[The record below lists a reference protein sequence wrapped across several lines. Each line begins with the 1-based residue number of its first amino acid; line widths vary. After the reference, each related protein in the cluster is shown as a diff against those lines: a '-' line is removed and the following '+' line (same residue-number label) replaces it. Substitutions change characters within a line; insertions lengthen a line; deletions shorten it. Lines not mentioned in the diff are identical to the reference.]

1 MHSDQ
6 KVCIVLRKCYTLER
20 KMGKVVLKR
29 TNLLLEEGKVSELRR
44 RLRARSNSEAVR
56 MAIDRELAAKE
67 ALAALRSLRERG
79 TLEDVFHRLRSDH
92 K

>member
-1 MHSDQ
+1 
-6 KVCIVLRKCYTLER
+6 
-20 KMGKVVLKR
+20 MGSVVLKR
-29 TNLLLEEGKVSELRR
+29 TNLLLEEGKVDELRR

-56 MAIDRELAAKE
+56 IAIDRELAAKE

-79 TLEDVFHRLRSDH
+79 TLKDVFHRLRSDQ

>member
-1 MHSDQ
+1 
-6 KVCIVLRKCYTLER
+6 
-20 KMGKVVLKR
+20 MGKVVLKR

>member
-1 MHSDQ
+1 
-6 KVCIVLRKCYTLER
+6 
-20 KMGKVVLKR
+20 MGSVVLKR
-29 TNLLLEEGKVSELRR
+29 TNLLLEEGKVNELRR

-56 MAIDRELAAKE
+56 IAIDRELAAKE

-79 TLEDVFHRLRSDH
+79 TLKDVFHRLRSDQ

>member
-1 MHSDQ
+1 M
-6 KVCIVLRKCYTLER
+6 ILRDCYTLEP
-20 KMGKVVLKR
+20 KMGSVVLKR
-29 TNLLLEEGKVSELRR
+29 TNLLLEEGKVNKLRR

-56 MAIDRELAAKE
+56 IAIDRELAAKE

-79 TLEDVFHRLRSDH
+79 TLKDVFHRLRSDQ